1 MDLTKDGQ
9 KERLF
14 TLLLKVDCNPLSSLA
29 LSSVTI
35 HPPSHS
41 QFPHKEL
48 SEIRLHT
55 FPNTLQ
61 HLFLP
66 AAVLRL
72 QSVRRRQMPSTLE
85 GMAGTHMRVALS
97 DDVALATHSKEAV
110 Q

>member
-35 HPPSHS
+35 HPPTHS

-55 FPNTLQ
+55 FPNTL
-61 HLFLP
+61 
-66 AAVLRL
+66 
-72 QSVRRRQMPSTLE
+72 RRRQMPSTLE

-97 DDVALATHSKEAV
+97 DDVAVAMHSKEAV